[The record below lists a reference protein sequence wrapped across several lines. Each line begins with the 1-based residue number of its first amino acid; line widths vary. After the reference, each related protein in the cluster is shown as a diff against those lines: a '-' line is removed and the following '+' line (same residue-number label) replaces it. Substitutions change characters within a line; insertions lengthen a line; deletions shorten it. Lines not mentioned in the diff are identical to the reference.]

1 MGTTNNKGEIPVEH
15 TKDTVLNSILAEKL
29 IVIAR
34 KVPDDKLIDVAEA
47 LYAGGIRLLEVTYCD
62 DGSITNE
69 AVAASIGRLA
79 KHFEGRM
86 FIGAGTVMTV
96 EQVRLTKEVGGTFI
110 ISPNMDPEV
119 IGETVKLGMVSLPG
133 AFTPTEVAAAR
144 KAGAD
149 IVKLF
154 PADCVGPAYLK
165 AIKAPLSGV
174 RMVAVG
180 GIDENNMGA
189 YLKAGACGFGV
200 GSNILKKAMIDAGDY
215 AAITALA
222 EKYIEA
228 LKA

>member
-1 MGTTNNKGEIPVEH
+1 MEHNKQ
-15 TKDTVLNSILAEKL
+15 TVLDAILAEKL

-34 KVPDDKLIDVAEA
+34 KVPEEKLIDVAEA

-62 DGSITNE
+62 DGSISNE
-69 AVAASIGRLA
+69 AIAASIGRLA
-79 KHFEGRM
+79 AHFEGRM
-86 FIGAGTVMTV
+86 FIGAGTVMTP
-96 EQVRLTKEVGGTFI
+96 EQVRLTKEAGGTFI
-110 ISPNMDPEV
+110 ISPNMDPAV

-144 KAGAD
+144 AAGAD

-154 PADCVGPAYLK
+154 PADCAGPAYFK

-174 RMVAVG
+174 KMVAVG
-180 GIDENNMGA
+180 GIDETNMAA

-200 GSNILKKAMIDAGDY
+200 GSNILKKSMIDAGDY

-228 LKA
+228 LNA